1 MRIKKE
7 YKIRQIAGESIVIA
21 AGGKETDLTKIISL
35 NPTSCFLWE
44 NLAEK
49 DFTEQDVID
58 LLIQEYKID
67 YETAS
72 KDVKSWLQSLSE
84 CGILG

>member
-1 MRIKKE
+1 MRIKKD

-21 AGGKETDLTKIISL
+21 AGNKETDLTKIISL
-35 NPTSCFLWE
+35 NSTSCFLWE

-49 DFTEQDVID
+49 EFAEQDVID
-58 LLIQEYKID
+58 LLIREYKID
-67 YETAS
+67 SDTAI

-84 CGILG
+84 CGVIE